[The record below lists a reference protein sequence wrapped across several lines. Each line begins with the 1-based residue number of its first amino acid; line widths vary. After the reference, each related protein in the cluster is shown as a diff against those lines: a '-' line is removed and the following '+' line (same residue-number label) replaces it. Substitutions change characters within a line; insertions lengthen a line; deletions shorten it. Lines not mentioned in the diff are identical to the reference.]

1 MSLWLVDHRVAKIPG
16 IWKHRSRIRIK
27 DHGTTEPDGTPHFSS
42 SDLLLYAGSHED
54 LTKLRD
60 GSEQQSRA
68 RCSAERQGERRADGA
83 HRTAAFPT
91 RGSAGSPESRRW
103 ATGHPH
109 AAALPGAGTCPAY
122 ASRNLA
128 RKFGGSPRSDGDLA
142 AAGRPLGYFRPA
154 GPTEAGRHRLERAA
168 RVAGNARCPAPCGA
182 ARPIPG
188 AAGDRRPRPPEAGL
202 TSLRSAAGLWPPAG
216 RGGGAGWPT
225 LGGLSHSLRAEAKP
239 FPKAPHTPR
248 CQNFPLA
255 PALPQM
261 SGLAHSSPVSPT

>member
-1 MSLWLVDHRVAKIPG
+1 MLHREPG
-16 IWKHRSRIRIK
+16 
-27 DHGTTEPDGTPHFSS
+27 
-42 SDLLLYAGSHED
+42 
-54 LTKLRD
+54 RD
-60 GSEQQSRA
+60 GSGR
-68 RCSAERQGERRADGA
+68 GHGA
-83 HRTAAFPT
+83 AAFPA
-91 RGSAGSPESRRW
+91 RGSAASAESRRW
-103 ATGHPH
+103 ATGPPH
-109 AAALPGAGTCPAY
+109 AAALPGAGTCAPVTARRRTQSGMRGREGPTSCPAY
-122 ASRNLA
+122 ASRPLA

-188 AAGDRRPRPPEAGL
+188 AAADRRPRPPEAGL
-202 TSLRSAAGLWPPAG
+202 TSLRVCRRPLGPGRPWERRRVAHARGAFTQFGSRGEATPP
-216 RGGGAGWPT
+216 
-225 LGGLSHSLRAEAKP
+225 
-239 FPKAPHTPR
+239 APHTPR